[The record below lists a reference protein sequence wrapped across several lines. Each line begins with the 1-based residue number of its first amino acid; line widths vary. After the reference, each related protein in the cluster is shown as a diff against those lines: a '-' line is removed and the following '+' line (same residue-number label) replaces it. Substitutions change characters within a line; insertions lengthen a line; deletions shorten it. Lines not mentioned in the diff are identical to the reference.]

1 MTAGKSSRI
10 NRQYK
15 TKYRIRN
22 WREYERGLRSRG
34 DVTIWLSEDAIA
46 VWIPPKNGL
55 RGGQRRY
62 SNLAIRTALTL
73 RVVFG
78 LPLRQT
84 ALGNTNRC
92 AFISPLKRARMM
104 RPSSVS
110 NAARAARS
118 IAVRMSCAGTNAR
131 RPRCRT
137 TSRLWLERAVRC
149 RRASLGPDGAAV
161 RCGAPA
167 RCGSPGAGAYRSN
180 QDHHRPEDSCA
191 PAKRCRRESRVAL
204 RAPMPV
210 QDVVKP
216 LARPKNDG
224 SGFETA

>member
-1 MTAGKSSRI
+1 MLGALVEWGGVRSHVSRDRPMPGSCSSSASSAFFLSSPRASLSACADS
-10 NRQYK
+10 
-15 TKYRIRN
+15 
-22 WREYERGLRSRG
+22 LRAR
-34 DVTIWLSEDAIA
+34 ARPA
-46 VWIPPKNGL
+46 RPM
-55 RGGQRRY
+55 R
-62 SNLAIRTALTL
+62 SN
-73 RVVFG
+73 VS
-78 LPLRQT
+78 

-110 NAARAARS
+110 NAARP
-118 IAVRMSCAGTNAR
+118 AR
-131 RPRCRT
+131 RPG
-137 TSRLWLERAVRC
+137 ERAVRC

-167 RCGSPGAGAYRSN
+167 RGGSPGAGAYRSN

-224 SGFETA
+224 SGCETV